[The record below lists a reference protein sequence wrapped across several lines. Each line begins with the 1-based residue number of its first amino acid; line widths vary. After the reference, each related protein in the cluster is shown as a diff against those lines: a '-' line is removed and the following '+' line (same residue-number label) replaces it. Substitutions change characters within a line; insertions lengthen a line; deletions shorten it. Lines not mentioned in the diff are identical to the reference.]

1 MASPVILK
9 PVALSKGK
17 YAPLIVV
24 LRAKAPENI
33 KIKQD
38 SHERVYALQPPQDD
52 SELRALKDVLES
64 LQASD
69 VLDAVVKAA
78 KQHFDG
84 TQVIHIPAGGTQ

>member
-9 PVALSKGK
+9 PVALSDDK

-24 LRAKAPENI
+24 LRAKAPANI
-33 KIKQD
+33 KIKQNN
-38 SHERVYALQPPQDD
+38 HEREYTLRPQDD
-52 SELRALKDVLES
+52 PELRALEDVLKA

-78 KQHFDG
+78 TEHFRRA
-84 TQVIHIPAGGTQ
+84 QVIHLSAGGTQ